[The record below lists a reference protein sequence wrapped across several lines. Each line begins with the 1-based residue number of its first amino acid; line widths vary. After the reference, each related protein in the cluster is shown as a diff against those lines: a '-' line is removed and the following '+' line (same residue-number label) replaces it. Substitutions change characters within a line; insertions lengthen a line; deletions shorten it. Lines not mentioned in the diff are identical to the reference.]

1 MEDYPVDVAP
11 VPSPAELV
19 DAQAG
24 SVKFTG
30 SATARKFGPENPLP
44 IFNLLPRV
52 RVDHPTIGTNS
63 KTGVSGCV
71 GFRK

>member
-24 SVKFTG
+24 SVKLTG
-30 SATARKFGPENPLP
+30 SAPARKFGAENPLA
-44 IFNLLPRV
+44 ISNLLPRIQ
-52 RVDHPTIGTNS
+52 VDHPTHNL
-63 KTGVSGCV
+63 V
-71 GFRK
+71 F